1 MGRVTSEQ
9 GAMGWEEELGFVFQ
23 AHTAPFAG
31 RDVGGDISVIFGTGG
46 LALIQQSACWK
57 PEWR

>member
-1 MGRVTSEQ
+1 
-9 GAMGWEEELGFVFQ
+9 MGWEEELGFVFQ
-23 AHTAPFAG
+23 IFAG